1 MRNLI
6 RSFPQL
12 LISTYFGTNSILE
25 ILVKQNMSYSEDDIK
40 LDDDGKVEEEIDLE
54 NGILEDDILEDDIIE
69 EDDDFLKD
77 EKIEEDEEDTSMIHD
92 DFI

>member
-1 MRNLI
+1 
-6 RSFPQL
+6 
-12 LISTYFGTNSILE
+12 
-25 ILVKQNMSYSEDDIK
+25 MSYSEDDIK